1 MVVIDNNPKQENL
14 KQTTSYTDLHT
25 NKKKRSMFTQVNTIL
40 YKPNTQQYQI
50 SVSTHLR
57 SWEIPPMYYHAN
69 MDPVKAF
76 LQHNTIRNY
85 TTRLY
90 WKTKEMRVH
99 VL

>member
-1 MVVIDNNPKQENL
+1 MVVLDKSKQENL

-90 WKTKEMRVH
+90 WKTKEMRVY
-99 VL
+99 VV